1 MKTTVFTRFLL
12 EFYTSPASRTCQKIL
27 ENRSGSLSNRASHK
41 DRAKNSFW
49 GPSSL
54 NLEGSGTLLGSSWP
68 ALGRSWPSFGRSWAR
83 LGRFLGVSWALLD
96 ASWLPNAAQ
105 EDPGLDFGRFWEHP
119 GRVSEVPK
127 LYFSRF
133 FRTFRSNAFHNTVT
147 TLLHFPTLLLLLFWC
162 GGLCAAHGIRR
173 TL

>member
-12 EFYTSPASRTCQKIL
+12 EFYTSPASRTCHKML
-27 ENRSGSLSNRASHK
+27 ENCSRSLSNRASHK

-49 GPSSL
+49 GPSGL

-133 FRTFRSNAFHNTVT
+133 FRTLRSNAFHNTVT

-162 GGLCAAHGIRR
+162 GGLCAAHGI
-173 TL
+173 L